1 MSSFELIITHTLPSV
16 IKTAVTA
23 ILILLGTFFY
33 RLEAR
38 IIRVFS
44 IAYRISYVDMGQQID
59 RKIRGKKRNL
69 NSKMISI
76 ILEYI
81 QGMKAFKSANMTS
94 EHFERMINTL
104 ENVRKTSVN
113 AEKENGVTYKYVLY
127 HS

>member
-1 MSSFELIITHTLPSV
+1 
-16 IKTAVTA
+16 
-23 ILILLGTFFY
+23 
-33 RLEAR
+33 
-38 IIRVFS
+38 
-44 IAYRISYVDMGQQID
+44 MGQQID

-113 AEKENGVTYKYVLY
+113 AERKWRYLQVCTL
-127 HS
+127 SQLTFCFR